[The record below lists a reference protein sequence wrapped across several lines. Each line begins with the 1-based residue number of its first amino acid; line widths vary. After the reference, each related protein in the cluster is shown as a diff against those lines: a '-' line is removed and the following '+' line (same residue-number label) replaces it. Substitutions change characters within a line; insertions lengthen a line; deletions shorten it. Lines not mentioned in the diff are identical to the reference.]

1 MRAIVAVMPRSVPA
15 LPLVSGVLIAG
26 AAAWIVVRADASQSP
41 SVLAEGLLG
50 AVALICAW
58 RWRIGI
64 YAVLIYLTVE
74 GLVTNTL
81 YPRTTPLLFKDALLA
96 ATYLG
101 FLFRVWRREERWPA
115 TVVVW
120 PLLALGGLC
129 AAEALNPS
137 GVPLQVALIGM
148 RVLLFY
154 TPLYVL
160 GMVLARDVAIVPRMV
175 RLVLYTS
182 IPVTLFG
189 IWEWQR
195 GPNAVAALG
204 AGFAR
209 SIWVIGG
216 ESMPQWIFRP
226 TSTFTFVGHYGAYLL
241 FVGILAFAVLHLP
254 LGVRERLLL
263 VGVFG
268 TAMVAMVVEAQ
279 RTSWVLF
286 PMAVIGLYLLHRD
299 RGGMLRGLPV
309 LAAGVGLAVLVGGS
323 VLSNR
328 LPLLTMGL
336 DVYRDRL
343 AGTTGGAFAHANLL
357 SLDALIG
364 HGTGTALGAIRYV
377 TGGSIPSAFESGWFI
392 PFYMFGILG
401 LLVYGWLYSAV
412 LKETWQGCRAMPSA
426 ERWLG
431 LAVLCFLFLTAA
443 VNGPITSPPSNVY
456 FWLFAGLVAGRRD
469 TLHTALGTQVRGEAT
484 EHAVGTQV
492 RGGAS
497 ELAVGTQVRGEAS
510 ELEQFGPAGRE
521 GKTRVGVTRAG

>member
-1 MRAIVAVMPRSVPA
+1 MRLSAAVMPQPVPA
-15 LPLVSGVLIAG
+15 LSVMSGVVLAG
-26 AAAWIVVRADASQSP
+26 AAAWVVVRADASQSP
-41 SVLAEGLLG
+41 TVLAEVLLG
-50 AVALICAW
+50 AVAFICAW

-64 YAVLIYLTVE
+64 YAVLVYLTVE

-101 FLFRVWRREERWPA
+101 FLFRVWRREERFPA
-115 TVVVW
+115 TVVIW
-120 PLLALGGLC
+120 PLLALAGLC

-137 GVPLQVALIGM
+137 RVPIPVVLIGM

-189 IWEWQR
+189 IYEWWR
-195 GPNAVAALG
+195 GPYAIAAMG
-204 AGFAR
+204 PGFAR
-209 SIWVIGG
+209 SIWIIGG
-216 ESMPQWIFRP
+216 EATSQWIFRP

-241 FVGILAFAVLHLP
+241 FVGILAFAVLHIP
-254 LGVRERLLL
+254 LGLRERLLL
-263 VGVFG
+263 LGVFAA
-268 TAMVAMVVEAQ
+268 AMVALVVEAQ

-286 PMAVIGLYLLHRD
+286 PMAVIGLYLLHGD
-299 RGGMLRGLPV
+299 RGGIWRGVPV

-328 LPLLTMGL
+328 LPQLTMGL

-343 AGTTGGAFAHANLL
+343 AGTTGGAFAHVNLF

-392 PFYMFGILG
+392 PFYMFGVLG
-401 LLVYGWLYSAV
+401 LLVYGWLYTAV
-412 LKETWQGCRAMPSA
+412 LKETWQGCAAMPSA

-456 FWLFAGLVAGRRD
+456 FWLFAGLVAGRRIVPPPQPLPEGMGR
-469 TLHTALGTQVRGEAT
+469 TAVTRPQGEGKTALGV
-484 EHAVGTQV
+484 
-492 RGGAS
+492 AS
-497 ELAVGTQVRGEAS
+497 AE
-510 ELEQFGPAGRE
+510 
-521 GKTRVGVTRAG
+521 

>member
-1 MRAIVAVMPRSVPA
+1 MRAGMAVMPRPVPA
-15 LPLVSGVLIAG
+15 LPVVSGVVLAG

-41 SVLAEGLLG
+41 TVLAEGLLG

-64 YAVLIYLTVE
+64 YAVLVYLTVE

-120 PLLALGGLC
+120 PLLALAGLC

-137 GVPLQVALIGM
+137 RVPIQVVLIGM
-148 RVLLFY
+148 RVLSFY

-182 IPVTLFG
+182 LPVTLFG

-195 GPNAVAALG
+195 GPHAVAALG
-204 AGFAR
+204 PGFAR

-254 LGVRERLLL
+254 LGLRERLLL
-263 VGVFG
+263 VGVFV
-268 TAMVAMVVEAQ
+268 TATVALVVEAQ

-309 LAAGVGLAVLVGGS
+309 LAAGVGLAVLIGGS
-323 VLSNR
+323 VLNNR

-392 PFYMFGILG
+392 PFYMFGVLG
-401 LLVYGWLYSAV
+401 LLVYGWLYGAV

-443 VNGPITSPPSNVY
+443 VNGPVTSAPSNVY
-456 FWLFAGLVAGRRD
+456 FWLFAGLVAGRRQAPIRFP
-469 TLHTALGTQVRGEAT
+469 LREGRGEMADPRP
-484 EHAVGTQV
+484 Q
-492 RGGAS
+492 
-497 ELAVGTQVRGEAS
+497 GE
-510 ELEQFGPAGRE
+510 GR
-521 GKTRVGVTRAG
+521 TPVGVASAQ